1 MKWNGLAPSLLFV
14 EDEFSANPASDDII
28 RWLLNG
34 CSTCVFF
41 SIWMFYALIMNC
53 FKYITLLL
61 MNLHLNWHT
70 CLLYIAK
77 LRFESSACFAA
88 FHVITNKQNYR
99 EKKYKAFWLCFL
111 HYIQCL
117 AMCSVAFSRIQQS
130 FSKCSML
137 WIGLLSWDWPQCTWQ
152 YTSITYK

>member
-1 MKWNGLAPSLLFV
+1 MKWTGSKPYFCRGRVFCKSSIGRYHSMTSKWIVL
-14 EDEFSANPASDDII
+14 
-28 RWLLNG
+28 R
-34 CSTCVFF
+34 VFF
-41 SIWMFYALIMNC
+41 SIWMFYALIINC
-53 FKYITLLL
+53 FKYITLLQ

-77 LRFESSACFAA
+77 LRFESGACFAA
-88 FHVITNKQNYR
+88 IHVITNKQNYR

-117 AMCSVAFSRIQQS
+117 AMCSVAFSRIQQY